1 MSDASRQLAGIL
13 FVVIPT
19 IEFGGWSLLRMI
31 ARRIPGYLDNPV
43 RQNLFRAGHAHA
55 GVLVLLALVGI
66 LYVDQTGLSS
76 GTRTLVRTGFA
87 LAPILISAGFFL
99 SVIPPRTERPIRMNH
114 PGLRGRSAAG
124 GGHRDPGR
132 EPALTSSPPQ
142 RVGIPGAV
150 HAAVPGMV
158 PASVPEGIAATAR

>member
-1 MSDASRQLAGIL
+1 MSAASRQLAGIL

-31 ARRIPGYLDNPV
+31 AKRVPGYLDNPV

-66 LYVDQTGLSS
+66 LYVDQTDLSS
-76 GTRTLVRTGFA
+76 ATRTLVRTGFA

-99 SVIPPRTERPIRMNH
+99 SVIPPRAERPNAMINLVYV
-114 PGLRGRSAAG
+114 GALLLAAG
-124 GGHRDPGR
+124 
-132 EPALTSSPPQ
+132 
-142 RVGIPGAV
+142 AV
-150 HAAVPGMV
+150 TLGV
-158 PASVPEGIAATAR
+158 SLL